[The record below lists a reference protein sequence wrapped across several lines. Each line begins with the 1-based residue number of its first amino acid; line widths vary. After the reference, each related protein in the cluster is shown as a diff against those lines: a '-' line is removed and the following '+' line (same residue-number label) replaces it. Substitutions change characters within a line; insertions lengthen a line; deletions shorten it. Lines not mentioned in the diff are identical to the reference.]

1 MKFVVVIKTNRSYY
15 FFLYF
20 FYFFFF
26 FLLFTLFTFF
36 TFLLIYFFTVLL
48 LLVAVGRPFLFFTA
62 SAAAKAAEAALQY
75 LQGVGI
81 RTHDS
86 ATTDRC
92 ANNEQHSPLTHL
104 HYYLHFHLSFF
115 KFIQF
120 CGRWWVVVRT
130 ATINYIS
137 GNKEKNMSENPD

>member
-1 MKFVVVIKTNRSYY
+1 M
-15 FFLYF
+15 
-20 FYFFFF
+20 
-26 FLLFTLFTFF
+26 
-36 TFLLIYFFTVLL
+36 
-48 LLVAVGRPFLFFTA
+48 AVGRPFLFFTA